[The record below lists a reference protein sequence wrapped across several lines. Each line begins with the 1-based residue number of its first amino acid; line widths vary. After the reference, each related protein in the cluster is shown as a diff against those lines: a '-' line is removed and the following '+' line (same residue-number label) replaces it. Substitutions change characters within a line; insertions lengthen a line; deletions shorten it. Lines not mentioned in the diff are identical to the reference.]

1 MSLMHSPQIVTSGL
15 VFAYDMA
22 NTQKSWK
29 GAPTTN
35 LLSNPNNFNAWVQ
48 IGITVT
54 ASSEPAP
61 VGSESAFAWTCV
73 NSTNHQLYQART
85 SASTSQFSVYAKMT
99 AHRGFYLAVYN
110 NGYAAYFDLA
120 SGTVT
125 STVGAGVVGTI
136 NYYQN
141 GWWICNISVPSSAVE
156 VHIGFLDAVYT
167 GTSSSPWAVST
178 AVGTTGLIACSQF
191 EVGTFRT
198 PYVNGTRSNT
208 QVIVDLVGNNTVT
221 ANSLTYNSDGTF
233 SFNSTSDY
241 ITPSSISDTFLNGGS
256 WTMSAFVRFTSVN
269 RGTDNAIFG
278 HGSAS
283 ANNGLH
289 LAERG
294 GYVYFGF
301 YANDLGGTKQLS
313 AGNWYEITFV
323 FDYATKSKTI
333 YVNGAYDN
341 GGGSVGYSGTG
352 SNFQIGKYPW
362 SPGNRAYGSIS
373 TARIYNRALSAA
385 EVKQNFNAL
394 RGRYSI

>member
-1 MSLMHSPQIVTSGL
+1 MAIGYSPQIVTNGL
-15 VFAYDMA
+15 VFAYDMQ
-22 NTQKSWK
+22 NTKKSFK
-29 GAPTTN
+29 GKPTTN
-35 LLSNPNNFNAWVQ
+35 LLYDTTNFSSAANEWNAQENV
-48 IGITVT
+48 TVT
-54 ASSEPAP
+54 RGQIAPDGQIQINCVKVKCNSATDSYFGVRSSALTNGNAIHSFSFWAKANKNFTMPIKF
-61 VGSESAFAWTCV
+61 GSNQYTATMNLTQNW
-73 NSTNHQLYQART
+73 QY
-85 SASTSQFSVYAKMT
+85 FSVSCPANLGLSVYLHFGGWGSLT
-99 AHRGFYLAVYN
+99 DNTLEFYVYQPM
-110 NGYAAYFDLA
+110 YEESSF
-120 SGTVT
+120 
-125 STVGAGVVGTI
+125 ST
-136 NYYQN
+136 QF
-141 GWWICNISVPSSAVE
+141 VP
-156 VHIGFLDAVYT
+156 G
-167 GTSSSPWAVST
+167 GTS
-178 AVGTTGLIACSQF
+178 
-191 EVGTFRT
+191 
-198 PYVNGTRSNT
+198 RSNT

-352 SNFQIGKYPW
+352 SNFQIGQYPW